1 MFMQMIMVVV
11 SLSGFFCLAS
21 LADWVARYLLPVEE
35 DVLSVLTVELF
46 MTKMLA
52 KDERL
57 D

>member
-11 SLSGFFCLAS
+11 SLSGIFCLAS